1 MSTRRPPKKRSSSVF
16 LESDSES
23 SAGGSYKDDII
34 SEDESFQGDE
44 SESDGSFL
52 DYGDDDD
59 QDMICTQPV
68 RKSPKK
74 RKRTE
79 SSFVQKDDCMDSLA
93 SASLPPKDNTSVD
106 PEHTLQTPKNTTISL
121 DLPNV
126 VTDTKKENPQENAVP
141 MIVTQKPSKLR
152 LKLKIKNSSSSTTN
166 KNDDAS
172 EKVKDAKESKAK
184 STEKKQ
190 KVEAKGKENK
200 DLEVI
205 DLSEDIPPAAS
216 ASAKTKAKEVPKTL
230 ESNKAPSNADK
241 PKESSPRKT
250 QSTGGVKRKKKK
262 VGKKHSASVAKTE
275 SVSKASKPAPAKTS
289 KSSDVKPPE
298 AVKAVPKPKK
308 KKMTF
313 MNQVLLHMMTTM
325 KPYTLKGLAGE
336 LQSTDVALS
345 HLMLSLLDKKIVY
358 CKEFG
363 KKVKREM
370 YWVDLEKANK
380 AIYGTDIPSASDME
394 KAKLELKA
402 ALEDEAK
409 HVEVMK
415 QMKSQLT
422 NEELTLRLEEEER
435 NVADLTSKIQEAKDR
450 ISGKVKVVEKPKL
463 ANRFSRFAPPPQ
475 KPKTKKQL
483 NKEINNLRNEWKN
496 RKEKCMDFVYN
507 LSDAMEKKPKD
518 VLKILDIE
526 TDEAQG
532 VKIPPKKDMQ
542 K

>member
-1 MSTRRPPKKRSSSVF
+1 
-16 LESDSES
+16 
-23 SAGGSYKDDII
+23 
-34 SEDESFQGDE
+34 
-44 SESDGSFL
+44 
-52 DYGDDDD
+52 
-59 QDMICTQPV
+59 
-68 RKSPKK
+68 
-74 RKRTE
+74 
-79 SSFVQKDDCMDSLA
+79 
-93 SASLPPKDNTSVD
+93 
-106 PEHTLQTPKNTTISL
+106 
-121 DLPNV
+121 
-126 VTDTKKENPQENAVP
+126 
-141 MIVTQKPSKLR
+141 
-152 LKLKIKNSSSSTTN
+152 
-166 KNDDAS
+166 
-172 EKVKDAKESKAK
+172 
-184 STEKKQ
+184 
-190 KVEAKGKENK
+190 
-200 DLEVI
+200 
-205 DLSEDIPPAAS
+205 
-216 ASAKTKAKEVPKTL
+216 
-230 ESNKAPSNADK
+230 
-241 PKESSPRKT
+241 
-250 QSTGGVKRKKKK
+250 
-262 VGKKHSASVAKTE
+262 
-275 SVSKASKPAPAKTS
+275 
-289 KSSDVKPPE
+289 
-298 AVKAVPKPKK
+298 
-308 KKMTF
+308 
-313 MNQVLLHMMTTM
+313 M

-363 KKVKREM
+363 KKVKKEM